1 MFDYKNMRKQLME
14 ERRKNAE
21 LAQQLSK
28 TRSDIDYLSMMAD
41 IDMEQD
47 SEEEMEHG
55 EFEEV

>member
-1 MFDYKNMRKQLME
+1 MFDYKNMRKQLIE

-47 SEEEMEHG
+47 SEEEMGHG

>member
-21 LAQQLSK
+21 LAQQLNK

>member
-1 MFDYKNMRKQLME
+1 MFDYKNMRKQLIE

-28 TRSDIDYLSMMAD
+28 TRSDIDYLSMMTD